1 MQILR
6 TILIIVLVYYAFKF
20 LFRFLFPIILKSW
33 VDKKTQQFQQQSN
46 FMDSE
51 KAKEFAKQK
60 EGEIKIK
67 PTNKSQKPDTDNV
80 GDYVDY
86 EDVKED

>member
-6 TILIIVLVYYAFKF
+6 TILIILLVYYGFKF
-20 LFRFLFPIILKSW
+20 IFKVVVPFLLTRWIN
-33 VDKKTQQFQQQSN
+33 KKTQQFQQQN
-46 FMDSE
+46 QFTDSE

-60 EGEIKIK
+60 EGEVKIK
-67 PTNKSQKPDTDNV
+67 TTNKSQKPDTNDI

-86 EDVKED
+86 EEVKED

>member
-20 LFRFLFPIILKSW
+20 LFRFLFPLLLKRW

-46 FMDSE
+46 YMDSE

-67 PTNKSQKPDTDNV
+67 TTKKSQKTDTDNV

-86 EDVKED
+86 EDVND

>member
-20 LFRFLFPIILKSW
+20 LFRFLFPIILKNW
-33 VDKKTQQFQQQSN
+33 VNKETQQFQQQAN
-46 FMDSE
+46 FMDGE

-67 PTNKSQKPDTDNV
+67 TTNKTQKPDTDNI

-86 EDVKED
+86 EEIKD